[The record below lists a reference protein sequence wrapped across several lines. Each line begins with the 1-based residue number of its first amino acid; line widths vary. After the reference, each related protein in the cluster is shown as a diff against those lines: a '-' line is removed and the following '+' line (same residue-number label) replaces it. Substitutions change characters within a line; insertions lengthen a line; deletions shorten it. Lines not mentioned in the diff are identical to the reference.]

1 MQLLH
6 TTFITPFDRDEIHR
20 LISRMDDV
28 LDLIQDTAESL
39 VLYDIQKVT
48 PEATQ
53 LAELVLRCS
62 ERVQSAVGLMA
73 SMADAPAILKICQ
86 EIDKLE
92 SEADKVMR
100 GAISR
105 AVPQRNRHAPAH
117 QAQGGLRT
125 ARVGHG
131 QVPGR
136 GQRDRKRRS
145 RKRLIWRLRHSSMDL
160 GTVSLTL
167 ILLVL
172 LALAFDF
179 MNGFHDAAN
188 SIATVVSTG
197 VLKPWQAVLW
207 AAFFNVVAV
216 FFFHLSVAATVGKGI
231 VDPAFVDNQLI
242 FGALIGAIAW
252 NLITWYYGIPSE
264 LFSRAHRRHDRRR
277 AREGRHRAAA
287 RARHHQDRRLHLRLA
302 DARA

>member
-1 MQLLH
+1 M
-6 TTFITPFDRDEIHR
+6 
-20 LISRMDDV
+20 
-28 LDLIQDTAESL
+28 
-39 VLYDIQKVT
+39 LYDIQKVT

-53 LAELVLRCS
+53 LAELLLRCA

-86 EIDKLE
+86 EIDRLE

-100 GAISR
+100 ARDLG

-117 QAQGGLRT
+117 QAQGGVRV
-125 ARVGHG
+125 ARIGHG

-136 GQRDRKRRS
+136 GQRHRKRRA
-145 RKRLIWRLRHSSMDL
+145 RKLLIRRSASSMDL

-207 AAFFNVVAV
+207 AAFFNVLAV
-216 FFFHLSVAATVGKGI
+216 WRLS
-231 VDPAFVDNQLI
+231 PA
-242 FGALIGAIAW
+242 
-252 NLITWYYGIPSE
+252 
-264 LFSRAHRRHDRRR
+264 RRRHGRQGHHRSRRSSTTS
-277 AREGRHRAAA
+277 
-287 RARHHQDRRLHLRLA
+287 
-302 DARA
+302 